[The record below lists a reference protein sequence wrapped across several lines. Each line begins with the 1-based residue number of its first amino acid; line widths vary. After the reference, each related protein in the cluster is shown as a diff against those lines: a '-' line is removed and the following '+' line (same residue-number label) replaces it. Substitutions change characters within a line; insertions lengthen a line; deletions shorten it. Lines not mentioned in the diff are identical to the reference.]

1 MRPPHPYAPALD
13 ARKSS
18 RLAKI
23 SPSSSQ
29 IPQESTTVSI
39 DLPPPHEA
47 SSRDAL
53 KGPSLD
59 ATASLA
65 SSVKGV
71 KKANRANLQQTRW
84 ALSKEKRR
92 CAELDAANQEL
103 SQRMTVITATLAQAL
118 RCGICHD
125 YMVAASTTSCGHTFC
140 TGCLASWFRS
150 QIRYKLDDYGY
161 GRIFEDNAFPR
172 NAEERR
178 LLQRTLQ
185 EDMSFAEAKEW
196 FAYRCPTCQGDV
208 TKTPYEV
215 HMMKEIMESFAVN
228 VYPDLENSAL
238 GRAAN
243 AVEFAGLFVDGD
255 LC

>member
-103 SQRMTVITATLAQAL
+103 SQRMTVI
-118 RCGICHD
+118 
-125 YMVAASTTSCGHTFC
+125 
-140 TGCLASWFRS
+140 
-150 QIRYKLDDYGY
+150 RYKLDDYGY

-228 VYPDLENSAL
+228 IYPDLENSAL

>member
-1 MRPPHPYAPALD
+1 MLMLSCELTR
-13 ARKSS
+13 RTK
-18 RLAKI
+18 
-23 SPSSSQ
+23 
-29 IPQESTTVSI
+29 
-39 DLPPPHEA
+39 
-47 SSRDAL
+47 
-53 KGPSLD
+53 
-59 ATASLA
+59 
-65 SSVKGV
+65 
-71 KKANRANLQQTRW
+71 TRW

-92 CAELDAANQEL
+92 CAELDAVNQEL
-103 SQRMTVITATLAQAL
+103 SQRMTVVSRHVAFLVCALMFLDYCHSCPSAQVWHLSRLHGSGFHVGVLISANVLHLTA
-118 RCGICHD
+118 R
-125 YMVAASTTSCGHTFC
+125 STSCGHTFC

-215 HMMKEIMESFAVN
+215 HMMKEIMEFFAAN
-228 VYPDLENSAL
+228 VYPHLENSAL